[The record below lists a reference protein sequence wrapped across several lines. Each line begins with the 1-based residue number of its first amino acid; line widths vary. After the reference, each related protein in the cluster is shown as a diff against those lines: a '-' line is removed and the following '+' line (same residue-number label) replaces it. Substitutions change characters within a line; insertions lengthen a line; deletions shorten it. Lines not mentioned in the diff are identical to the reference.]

1 MALNVSKIC
10 FNCKPTNQQTKY
22 LKQYLKEAKYKSI
35 KSGILKN
42 AIDKRLKQEGYVN
55 SMAAR
60 PAKHYIQLHQ
70 RKEITKGLDFPSI
83 SLFINS

>member
-35 KSGILKN
+35 KSGHI
-42 AIDKRLKQEGYVN
+42 
-55 SMAAR
+55 
-60 PAKHYIQLHQ
+60 
-70 RKEITKGLDFPSI
+70 KECNRQTSKTGRVCE
-83 SLFINS
+83 